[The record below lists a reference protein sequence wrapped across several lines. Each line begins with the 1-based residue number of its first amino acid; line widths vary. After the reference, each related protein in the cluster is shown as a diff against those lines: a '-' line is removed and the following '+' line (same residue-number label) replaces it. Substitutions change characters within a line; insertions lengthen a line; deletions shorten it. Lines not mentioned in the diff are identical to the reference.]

1 MRILVL
7 FILLTPF
14 VSYGQYKLTGIVRD
28 SVTEEAMPGVNV
40 IIASQNKETVT
51 NSNGEFE
58 IESKTESAQVTFSFI
73 GFNTITRTIHASA
86 SESIDLI
93 YDKQL
98 LEENPNHHVKANLDL
113 GYFGDKEYA
122 PYGAILNFSIQSVG
136 QKSIG
141 LTTSLKYW
149 EQQKNS
155 GLEFSISKD
164 LRIPFLPNILLSYKS
179 LDYADDE
186 FALKQVRGLISY
198 KLPSFFAVDFG
209 GAYNDLSRINQ
220 PENLTNEQRFN
231 GTIGLTKIFSYDSFL
246 KNWGFYSSLNYN
258 PNWTYY
264 EIGTY
269 KELYIKTFSSFVF
282 MAKYYDY
289 GTFDGFLF
297 SVRFNIFDTR
307 YYCCHSWAVYSDDIN
322 ALK

>member
-1 MRILVL
+1 M
-7 FILLTPF
+7 

-28 SVTEEAMPGVNV
+28 SVTRETMPGVNV
-40 IIASQNKETVT
+40 IIASENIETVT
-51 NSNGEFE
+51 NADGEFE

-73 GFNTITRTIHASA
+73 GFSTITRTIHASV
-86 SESIDLI
+86 SESIDLT

-98 LEENPNHHVKANLDL
+98 LEEDPNHHIKTNLEL

-122 PYGAILNFSIQSVG
+122 PYGAILNFSIQSIG
-136 QKSIG
+136 QKAIG
-141 LTTSLKYW
+141 LTSSLKYW

-155 GLEFSISKD
+155 GLEFSIYKD
-164 LRIPFLPNILLSYKS
+164 LGIPFFPNILLSYKS
-179 LDYADDE
+179 LDYADNE
-186 FALKQVRGLISY
+186 FGLKQVRGLISY
-198 KLPSFFAVDFG
+198 KLPRFFAVDFG

-220 PENLTNEQRFN
+220 LETLTNEQHFN
-231 GTIGLTKIFSYDSFL
+231 GIIGLTKIFSYDSFL

-258 PNWTYY
+258 RNWTYY

-269 KELYIKTFSSFVF
+269 KELYIKKFTSFVF
-282 MAKYYDY
+282 MAKYYNY
-289 GTFDGFLF
+289 GRFDGFLF
-297 SVRFNIFDTR
+297 SVRFNIVDTR